1 MSEHTIKSITPTRF
15 IIKTTRTWQ
24 TPESSKS
31 CSSSSGL
38 NNNNRKTGSDWRI
51 IAASSVE
58 SELGFQTP
66 IKFRIK
72 NFCSSSDEKSGTE
85 SPDPERKKSEKS
97 RSSESKSGRK
107 SENKRLKIRSA
118 NVDEKSQPK
127 KLENIFFKKTVPQ
140 SALHKK
146 FEAYKAEMLS
156 FKSSHGSLL
165 KDNLKDLNVR
175 IMRLNRDQ
183 KALKKLIRVSRKEDW
198 SKLSKK
204 EIREKKEKALQLIC
218 SN

>member
-72 NFCSSSDEKSGTE
+72 NFCSSSDEKSGT
-85 SPDPERKKSEKS
+85 
-97 RSSESKSGRK
+97 KSGRK

-127 KLENIFFKKTVPQ
+127 KLANIFVKKTVPQ
-140 SALHKK
+140 RALHKK

>member
-107 SENKRLKIRSA
+107 SE
-118 NVDEKSQPK
+118 EKSQPK